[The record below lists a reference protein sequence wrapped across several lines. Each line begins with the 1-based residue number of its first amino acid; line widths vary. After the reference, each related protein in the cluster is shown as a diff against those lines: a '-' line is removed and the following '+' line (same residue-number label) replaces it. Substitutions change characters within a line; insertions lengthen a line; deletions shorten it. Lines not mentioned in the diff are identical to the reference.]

1 MTNKRDRE
9 VLREWTR
16 GQEPSEWELKLCWIN
31 EKTGNRITPGQVI
44 RDSRVKHR
52 VKRELVRWLKEYGN
66 QKLEQ
71 EKKIVNGK
79 QVKDLWK
86 MESQGL
92 ANHGWTREE
101 GGGG

>member
-1 MTNKRDRE
+1 M
-9 VLREWTR
+9 
-16 GQEPSEWELKLCWIN
+16 CWIN
-31 EKTGNRITPGQVI
+31 EKKTGNRITPGQVI
-44 RDSRVKHR
+44 REIVVKHR
-52 VKRELVRWLKEYGN
+52 VKRELVQWLKEYGN
-66 QKLEQ
+66 QKLGQ

-101 GGGG
+101 GGGS

>member
-44 RDSRVKHR
+44 REIVVKHR
-52 VKRELVRWLKEYGN
+52 VKRVSTMVEG
-66 QKLEQ
+66 
-71 EKKIVNGK
+71 I
-79 QVKDLWK
+79 WK
-86 MESQGL
+86 SKARAREEDSQWKASEGSVEDGGQGL

>member
-1 MTNKRDRE
+1 MK
-9 VLREWTR
+9 
-16 GQEPSEWELKLCWIN
+16 K
-31 EKTGNRITPGQVI
+31 KTGNRITPGQVI
-44 RDSRVKHR
+44 REIVVKYR
-52 VKRELVRWLKEYGN
+52 VKRELVQWLKEYGN

-79 QVKDLWK
+79 QVKDLGK